1 MKLRYMLGAFA
12 LLVMFA
18 VGACSS
24 DSDDVTPGTPGNT
37 EIPDNTGGPD
47 GPDNGDGGNDD
58 GGNEGTPELPDDGN
72 GDGTGDDGTGDDG
85 TGDDGTGDDGSGDDP
100 IDPEADVLTAKDLKG
115 VWSGSDNKVYYFY
128 ANGKLYVD
136 DHSGTYG
143 VATWTLFETNQTIK
157 VGETTESLVYKVG
170 EPSTITFKEGLVL
183 TATDETLPDETRFI
197 IEENKE
203 LINSIGGMSSVT
215 WIPEEV

>member
-1 MKLRYMLGAFA
+1 MLNCRMYIVMKLRYLLGAFA
-12 LLVMFA
+12 LFMIFA

-24 DSDDVTPGTPGNT
+24 DTDDVTPETPGNT

-47 GPDNGDGGNDD
+47 GPDNGDNGDEGNDD
-58 GGNEGTPELPDDGN
+58 GDNEGTPGLPDDGN
-72 GDGTGDDGTGDDG
+72 DDGTGDDG
-85 TGDDGTGDDGSGDDP
+85 FDDDL

-128 ANGKLYVD
+128 ANGKLYID

-143 VATWTLFETNQTIK
+143 VATWTFFETNQTIK
-157 VGETTESLVYKVG
+157 VGETAEQLVYKKG
-170 EPSTITFKEGLVL
+170 EPSTITFKEGLVF

-197 IEENKE
+197 VEENKE

-215 WIPEEV
+215 WVPEEV

>member
-24 DSDDVTPGTPGNT
+24 DTDDVTPGTPGNT
-37 EIPDNTGGPD
+37 EIPDTPGGPD

-58 GGNEGTPELPDDGN
+58 GGNEGTPGLPDDGN
-72 GDGTGDDGTGDDG
+72 DDGTGDDG
-85 TGDDGTGDDGSGDDP
+85 TGDDGFGDDP

-170 EPSTITFKEGLVL
+170 EPSTITFKEGLVF

-215 WIPEEV
+215 WVPEEV

>member
-24 DSDDVTPGTPGNT
+24 DTDDVTPGTPGNT

-47 GPDNGDGGNDD
+47 GPDNDDGGNDD
-58 GGNEGTPELPDDGN
+58 GGNEGTPGLPDDGN

-85 TGDDGTGDDGSGDDP
+85 FGDDP
-100 IDPEADVLTAKDLKG
+100 IDPEADILTAKDLKG

-215 WIPEEV
+215 WVPEEV